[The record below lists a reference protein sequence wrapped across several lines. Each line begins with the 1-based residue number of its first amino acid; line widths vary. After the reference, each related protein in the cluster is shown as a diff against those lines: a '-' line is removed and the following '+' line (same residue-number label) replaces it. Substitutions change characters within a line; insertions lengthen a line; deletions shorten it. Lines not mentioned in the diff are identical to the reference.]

1 VDPTESLREIREDWR
16 RIESKLLDMER
27 RAYRLRCALREA
39 GVPENLVRAVEL
51 GGGEPPL
58 EQVEVTRREPTKPRQ
73 AFRVA
78 GLRTD
83 DERRKAPRG
92 GGS

>member
-1 VDPTESLREIREDWR
+1 MTHRLQPTWEEPVDPTESLREIREDWR

-39 GVPENLVRAVEL
+39 GVPENLVRAIEL
-51 GGGEPPL
+51 GDAPPI
-58 EQVEVTRREPTKPRQ
+58 
-73 AFRVA
+73 
-78 GLRTD
+78 RTEE
-83 DERRKAPRG
+83 ERRKAPRE